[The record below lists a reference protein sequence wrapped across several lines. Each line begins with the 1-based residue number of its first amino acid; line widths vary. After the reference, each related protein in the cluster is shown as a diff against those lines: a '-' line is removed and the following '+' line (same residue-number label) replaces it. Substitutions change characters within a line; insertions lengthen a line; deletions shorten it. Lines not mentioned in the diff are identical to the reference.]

1 MRIYK
6 LQLVL
11 LFVFAGMSSSFA
23 QTMSDVNEFISNGE
37 YEDAIEV
44 LKVMDVFEP
53 GKYTDLMSKVS
64 SCESIQREARVLY
77 QKEYYTKAIEK
88 FSQIKRYFPSDRTV
102 DFAIRQCEIKRD
114 EYNRIQKLVQEQR
127 RREEQVRQARS
138 EEERQWQRAVSLNA
152 QTGYLDYLNKYPVG
166 KYRDTARSRLFDLY
180 VNDAHKYYSS
190 GNYSAAIKNFD
201 TASRYGSLSLMSGRM
216 YRLAKEKIAQK
227 QESDRY
233 EALQKGFTWAYQL
246 EDFLDDYPNSQYAT
260 IVRGQLL
267 DKYCQIGRFE
277 DARRLVMDFPGEVAL
292 TKGNAPDVKWWMK
305 NIRKRERI
313 YQKEHNEVS
322 PKFKGK
328 DSSAFSEWVNR
339 KLVYPKI
346 AKENGVE
353 GRVTV
358 QFTVDKDGSVSDV
371 KVLRGVDPS
380 LDQEA
385 VRVIS
390 MSPKWNPGKKDGKRV
405 SVTYTFPVI
414 FQLK

>member
-1 MRIYK
+1 
-6 LQLVL
+6 
-11 LFVFAGMSSSFA
+11 
-23 QTMSDVNEFISNGE
+23 
-37 YEDAIEV
+37 
-44 LKVMDVFEP
+44 
-53 GKYTDLMSKVS
+53 
-64 SCESIQREARVLY
+64 
-77 QKEYYTKAIEK
+77 
-88 FSQIKRYFPSDRTV
+88 
-102 DFAIRQCEIKRD
+102 
-114 EYNRIQKLVQEQR
+114 
-127 RREEQVRQARS
+127 
-138 EEERQWQRAVSLNA
+138 
-152 QTGYLDYLNKYPVG
+152 
-166 KYRDTARSRLFDLY
+166 
-180 VNDAHKYYSS
+180 
-190 GNYSAAIKNFD
+190 
-201 TASRYGSLSLMSGRM
+201 
-216 YRLAKEKIAQK
+216 
-227 QESDRY
+227 
-233 EALQKGFTWAYQL
+233 
-246 EDFLDDYPNSQYAT
+246 
-260 IVRGQLL
+260 
-267 DKYCQIGRFE
+267 
-277 DARRLVMDFPGEVAL
+277 MDFPGEVAL